1 MRPEMQTLNWCFQ
14 NVSFEDEKFTFACSV
29 KHPLKKKK
37 KSKPRQD
44 QSRVNVDKA
53 HGGSFS
59 FWTKIF
65 LGDVCAAAAGAGF
78 WLEKKKKKKKH
89 LGFCDVGFLPV
100 TATGTIKA
108 QNSDEMMQNC
118 RLTESVYPC
127 SFNCQIQA
135 DSPACVSQNQ
145 LNLKFG

>member
-1 MRPEMQTLNWCFQ
+1 MVGVFHSEPKYFWVMFVLLLQEQ
-14 NVSFEDEKFTFACSV
+14 VSDW
-29 KHPLKKKK
+29 
-37 KSKPRQD
+37 R
-44 QSRVNVDKA
+44 
-53 HGGSFS
+53 
-59 FWTKIF
+59 
-65 LGDVCAAAAGAGF
+65 
-78 WLEKKKKKKKH
+78 KKKKKKH